1 MLNLSL
7 KPGDYFTVGDDTVIQ
22 MSRLTGDR
30 VHLTVTAPKEIP
42 ILRGDVLERNG
53 GARPEC
59 VQAPRQSYTR
69 QLPWSPEK
77 KAALQQLRRT
87 LSTMQDSPETRA
99 LHRELDKIFPAQE
112 AIISA
117 K

>member
-30 VHLTVTAPKEIP
+30 VHLTVTAPKEVP

-59 VQAPRQSYTR
+59 VQTPRQSYTR
-69 QLPWSPEK
+69 QLPWNPEK

-87 LSTMQDSPETRA
+87 LSAMEDSPEIRA
-99 LHRELDKIFPAQE
+99 LCRELDRIFPV
-112 AIISA
+112 
-117 K
+117 